1 MFIRFERQTHG
12 RAAHADPAR
21 FAAPF
26 SCAEYGLRQ
35 RYFQKAPAE
44 MPEMPETPKRQQIE
58 GVQAERTGGR
68 KLAEIGGNPQ
78 DDWRGEPTSRC
89 SIDKTTARIRRLPR
103 RSGGT

>member
-1 MFIRFERQTHG
+1 MFFRFKRQTHG
-12 RAAHADPAR
+12 RAAHAEPAR

-26 SCAEYGLRQ
+26 SCAEYGRRQ

-78 DDWRGEPTSRC
+78 DDWRGRADVPMLYRPDGSE
-89 SIDKTTARIRRLPR
+89 D
-103 RSGGT
+103 

>member
-1 MFIRFERQTHG
+1 MLFRFERQTHG
-12 RAAHADPAR
+12 RPAHADPAR

-26 SCAEYGLRQ
+26 SSAEYGLRQ

-68 KLAEIGGNPQ
+68 KLAEIGGNPH
-78 DDWRGEPTSRC
+78 DDWRGEPTVPTLDLTQS
-89 SIDKTTARIRRLPR
+89 
-103 RSGGT
+103 